1 MQDILLI
8 IFIGVVALAVI
19 IQTLLFLGIYK
30 SIRRIS
36 EWMDGWGRDLLRN
49 AEVISSKVEEG
60 LAAIKSTSESLKP
73 ITQNLVGTTQIVH
86 NRVVDLDNFLAEAT
100 DTARQEIARIQDTI
114 QMASER
120 AEEAIDI
127 LRDSV
132 LAPVHEINAVVRA
145 IRVGL
150 DVLFRRRR
158 NPSSA
163 SAQDGEMFI

>member
-1 MQDILLI
+1 M
-8 IFIGVVALAVI
+8 IFTGVLALAVLM
-19 IQTLLFLGIYK
+19 QTLLFFGIYR
-30 SIRRIS
+30 SIRRITV
-36 EWMDGWGRDLLRN
+36 WMDGCGRDLLRN

-60 LAAIKSTSESLKP
+60 LTTIKSTAENLKP

-100 DTARQEIARIQDTI
+100 SSARLEIARIQDTI
-114 QMASER
+114 QLASNR
-120 AEEAIDI
+120 AEEAINI

-132 LAPVHEINAVVRA
+132 LAPVNEINAVVRA

-158 NPSSA
+158 NPSNA
-163 SAQDGEMFI
+163 PAQDEEMFI